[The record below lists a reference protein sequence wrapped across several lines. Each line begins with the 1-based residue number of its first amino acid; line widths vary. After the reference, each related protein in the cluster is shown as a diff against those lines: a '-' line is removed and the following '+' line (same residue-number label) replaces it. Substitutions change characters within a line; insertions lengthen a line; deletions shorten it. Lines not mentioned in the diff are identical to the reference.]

1 MSGKRALGPMRK
13 RHLRRQAGIT
23 DPAIRRLARR
33 GGVKRASKLVYD
45 VTREAMREFM
55 KDIIKDAL
63 CYTQYR
69 KQKTV
74 SADDVVKAFKNCGRH
89 LYGYG
94 T

>member
-1 MSGKRALGPMRK
+1 MRK
-13 RHLRRQAGIT
+13 RHIRRRSGIT

-55 KDIIKDAL
+55 QNIIRDTL

-74 SADDVVKAFKNCGRH
+74 SANDIVNAFKNCGRH

-94 T
+94 S